1 MSKKFYFLLLL
12 YAISISISHAQQIAF
27 TARADAKQVPL
38 GSYVELTYTLKN
50 ADLQKPQMPD
60 FKGFAVVSGPNKGNS
75 INIINGTKTT
85 EEYITYVLQPKRIG
99 KFTIPPASITI
110 KNKQYTTSPLEIEV
124 VKDNA
129 KAIKG
134 NPSAFIQLTAD
145 TKNTYVG
152 GQITLSLKLFSNIK
166 ISHSDIL
173 NAPSFDEFYVKEIAT
188 DDEMP
193 IKEVYKGVQYQTL
206 VLKKYVLHPQKVGS
220 FVLSP
225 FSMNVMAMQGFD
237 SAMIGLESNSLPIVV
252 NPIPTSAPKDFEGT
266 VGHYE
271 IEASINKSTTTIN
284 EAIALQVKV
293 IGKGDI
299 KRIFPPKIISPDTLQ
314 VLAPKLIEESVE
326 NEKVVKCYEY
336 VLVPKKVGV
345 FEVMPSLTYFDTES
359 STFET
364 IKIPPIEVNVTEGKG
379 GEVQIS
385 DNKKEH
391 EVVLE
396 SDNYRLILYLFGV
409 LSLFGGIF
417 FFLKKRKTSFTAT
430 PDKSSEAQED
440 NLSKPISS
448 DIAVL
453 PDKNNMYLAK
463 KAMQE
468 GNEDVFYKE
477 IIIVIETALRQK
489 YDKQYVSNAAVLAS
503 ISPLLAQNIKL
514 LLSKCEE
521 ARYGGK
527 INHYDMTEIFNE
539 AENLILLINK

>member
-75 INIINGTKTT
+75 ISIINGVKTT

-99 KFTIPPASITI
+99 KFTIPPASISI

-326 NEKVVKCYEY
+326 NEKVVKFYEY
-336 VLVPKKVGV
+336 ILVPKKVGV
-345 FEVMPSLTYFDTES
+345 FEVIPSLTYFDTES

-391 EVVLE
+391 EVMLQ
-396 SDNYRLILYLFGV
+396 SDNYRLLLYLFGV
-409 LSLFGGIF
+409 LSLLGGIF
-417 FFLKKRKTSFTAT
+417 FFLKKRKTSFIAT
-430 PDKSSEAQED
+430 PDKTSEAQEGT
-440 NLSKPISS
+440 LTKPISS
-448 DIAVL
+448 DIAEVS
-453 PDKNNMYLAK
+453 DKNNMYLAK

-468 GNEDVFYKE
+468 GNEDIFYKQ
-477 IIIVIETALRQK
+477 IIIAIETALRQK

>member
-75 INIINGTKTT
+75 ISIINGTKTT

-188 DDEMP
+188 DDEIP

-220 FVLSP
+220 FVLRP

-252 NPIPTSAPKDFEGT
+252 NPIPASAPKNFEGT

-314 VLAPKLIEESVE
+314 VLAPKLMEESVE

-345 FEVMPSLTYFDTES
+345 FEVMPSLTYFDIES

-396 SDNYRLILYLFGV
+396 SDNYRLILYLFGA

-417 FFLKKRKTSFTAT
+417 FFLKKRKTSFIAT
-430 PDKSSEAQED
+430 LDKTLEAQED

-468 GNEDVFYKE
+468 GNEDIFYKQ